1 MVHNNANKRGRL
13 NMGPVQYE
21 VTLAKYGSQPIKVII
36 TVPMGQSAQS
46 VAKAQYPDWKVTMT
60 RRLG

>member
-1 MVHNNANKRGRL
+1 
-13 NMGPVQYE
+13 MGPVQYE